1 MSTPYRITLTYH
13 HGTQSRRQKRQF
25 RQTYEAA
32 APKHSEARAAE
43 VAQYITDLH
52 DAIWLPFPKTCV
64 TCTIRLGSITQR
76 FDHLPT
82 ASELLQKRL

>member
-1 MSTPYRITLTYH
+1 MKQPYRITLTYLH
-13 HGTQSRRQKRQF
+13 TVKRRRF
-25 RQTYEAA
+25 FQTYAAA
-32 APKHSEARAAE
+32 APKHSESRADE

-52 DAIWLPFPKTCV
+52 DAIWLPFPKTAL
-64 TCTIRLGSITQR
+64 TCTIRLAKITQR

>member
-1 MSTPYRITLTYH
+1 MSTPYRITLTYLH
-13 HGTQSRRQKRQF
+13 TIKRRRF
-25 RQTYEAA
+25 FQTYEAA
-32 APKHSEARAAE
+32 APKHSEARANE

-52 DAIWLPFPKTCV
+52 TAIWLPFPKETL
-64 TCTIRLGSITQR
+64 TCTIRLAKITQR